1 MRTLDGTAG
10 VTLQIA
16 LDFPPGGI
24 WETPA
29 TRALTAPGQV
39 IFLQEGYGAMRY
51 GNDVIRIGP
60 GVHAHGT
67 WHMRDAEPAPD
78 HVRVLLTL
86 CVPVDY
92 RFTIRGTR

>member
-1 MRTLDGTAG
+1 
-10 VTLQIA
+10 
-16 LDFPPGGI
+16 
-24 WETPA
+24 
-29 TRALTAPGQV
+29 
-39 IFLQEGYGAMRY
+39 MRY

-78 HVRVLLTL
+78 HVRALLTL